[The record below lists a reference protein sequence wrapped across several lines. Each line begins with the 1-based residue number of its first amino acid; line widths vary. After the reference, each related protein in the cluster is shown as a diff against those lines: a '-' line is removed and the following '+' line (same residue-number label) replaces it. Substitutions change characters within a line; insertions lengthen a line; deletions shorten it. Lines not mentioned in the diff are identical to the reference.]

1 VTPPPPTTTLPFS
14 ADLPV
19 SARYDVVVVGG
30 GPAGVVAAIQAAR
43 AGARTALVE
52 KNGILG
58 GTTVTAAVDFP
69 GLFHAWGRQII
80 AGIGWEIVEET
91 VRRGGA
97 DLPDF
102 SADPGRSHW
111 LHQIRVNRFVYAS
124 VLDDLCLAAGVHLR
138 LHEMPAAVRPLP
150 AAAAGSEGGG
160 GGEGGASRLA
170 LVMTGKSG
178 LEVLLTGT
186 VVDATGD
193 ADVAGMMGYARRKSD
208 RLQPGTLIYAL
219 DGYDLDLVDV
229 EALAE
234 IHAAALAAGEILP
247 TDHKAGRPPLY
258 RELRQGGGSCNHIV
272 DIDGSTSPSRTAAE
286 IKGRA
291 AVGRVYRLLRRV
303 PGCES
308 LRVSFVASECGVR
321 ETWRIAGERE
331 VTAASYTS
339 GYVWPDAIGYSFYP
353 IDIHQPDSIEID
365 IRPLA
370 RGVVATIPYGALV
383 PAGSDHLLVAGRSI
397 AGDQAAN
404 SAYRVQATCMA
415 TGQAAGAAAA
425 LAARDAR
432 SVRAIDPSALRATL
446 AAHGAIIPET
456 SER

>member
-1 VTPPPPTTTLPFS
+1 MTQTLPFS

-19 SARYDVVVVGG
+19 SERYDVVVVGG

-58 GTTVTAAVDFP
+58 GTTVTAAVNFP

-97 DLPDF
+97 ELPDF
-102 SADPGRSHW
+102 GADPGPAHW

-124 VLDDLCLAAGVHLR
+124 VLDDLCLAAGVRLR

-150 AAAAGSEGGG
+150 PAAAG
-160 GGEGGASRLA
+160 GERGTSRLA
-170 LVMTGKSG
+170 LVVTGKSG
-178 LEVLLTGT
+178 LEVLHTGT

-193 ADVAGMMGYARRKSD
+193 ADVAGMMGYARHKSA
-208 RLQPGTLIYAL
+208 RLQPGTLIYGL
-219 DGYDLDLVDV
+219 DGYDLDRVDV

-234 IHAAALAAGEILP
+234 EHAAALAAGEILP

-258 RELRQGGGSCNHIV
+258 RELSQGGGSCNHIV

-286 IKGRA
+286 LKGRA

-308 LRVSFVASECGVR
+308 LRVSFVAGECGVR

-339 GYVWPDAIGYSFYP
+339 GFVWPDAIGYSFYP

-425 LAARDAR
+425 LAVQGAR
-432 SVRAIDPSALRATL
+432 SVRAVDPAALRATL

-456 SER
+456 TER